1 MNYQILRPASLRIE
15 ISSDNLPESPQNL
28 RREQFKP
35 TVTAE
40 DKSTILQHCLRLK
53 AENVRFYKLEAV
65 KLFYKEKYLEEYKN
79 FEKYDDWK
87 KCPITRH
94 TVYKWEK
101 NLNYAHS
108 EDKIKFDEEKTQ
120 FLLNPP
126 AAFQISS
133 EQKTEIIL
141 EGIKLEGTCKQP
153 RLAVVKW
160 FIGWVLTGK
169 NFNFKTVDFS
179 SKQKI

>member
-53 AENVRFYKLEAV
+53 AENVRFYKFEAV

-94 TVYKWEK
+94 MVYKWEK
-101 NLNYAHS
+101 FLIMLTL
-108 EDKIKFDEEKTQ
+108 KIK
-120 FLLNPP
+120 LNLTR
-126 AAFQISS
+126 
-133 EQKTEIIL
+133 K
-141 EGIKLEGTCKQP
+141 KL
-153 RLAVVKW
+153 
-160 FIGWVLTGK
+160 
-169 NFNFKTVDFS
+169 NFC
-179 SKQKI
+179 

>member
-15 ISSDNLPESPQNL
+15 ISSNNLSESPQSL

-35 TVTAE
+35 TITAD
-40 DKSTILQHCLRLK
+40 DKSSILQHCLRLK

-65 KLFYKEKYLEEYKN
+65 KLFYKERYFEDYKN
-79 FEKYDDWK
+79 FEKYEDWK

-94 TVYKWEK
+94 MVFEWEK
-101 NLNYAHS
+101 KYNYDHS
-108 EDKIKFDEEKTQ
+108 EEKVKFDEEKSQ
-120 FLLNPP
+120 FMVNPP

-133 EQKTEIIL
+133 EQKNEIIL

-153 RLAVVKW
+153 RLAVIKW
-160 FIGWVLTGK
+160 FIGWVPTGD
-169 NFNFKTVDFS
+169 NLNFKTWLPKKTFLW
-179 SKQKI
+179 